1 MLEGHLDAQGFASA
15 KAALERDLGLT
26 EYRTMACGARVDRC
40 AGSGT
45 PELSPEASA
54 ALLRK
59 HPGLLLVDVREP
71 YEQRLGQPGVLDAA
85 RRQAVSL
92 SRLLNALPDWL
103 ALPGETPILFFCRSG
118 NRSAQAARAL
128 RRLGH
133 AQAWSLAGGLALWPR
148 HAADEVRTLHDAVH

>member
-1 MLEGHLDAQGFASA
+1 M
-15 KAALERDLGLT
+15 
-26 EYRTMACGARVDRC
+26 
-40 AGSGT
+40 
-45 PELSPEASA
+45 
-54 ALLRK
+54 
-59 HPGLLLVDVREP
+59 REP

-85 RRQAVSL
+85 RREAVPL

-148 HAADEVRTLHDAVH
+148 HAADEAGTLHEAVH